1 MTQLESEVAEESS
14 GHPSTRLMFTSFLQN
29 VIQRLFSTFMAQK
42 TARRPKTPQ
51 QARRGCKVFFAYCKL
66 LSDLPFGLGFQ
77 ALKMEV
83 CKSRPRAFGSAA
95 GSFCT

>member
-42 TARRPKTPQ
+42 LLDDQKRLSRREEGARCSLPIANSFLTCLS
-51 QARRGCKVFFAYCKL
+51 GLVSKL
-66 LSDLPFGLGFQ
+66 
-77 ALKMEV
+77 
-83 CKSRPRAFGSAA
+83 
-95 GSFCT
+95 